1 MKVFVLWAAATL
13 LGFGS
18 LGGAYH
24 WSLSAD
30 PRAVLVIVDS
40 SFAMKPVWHRVSPL
54 LRDLSKRKYSEF
66 SLVTE
71 KGGVHGWAS
80 RLSPGKLAPYAPRD
94 FAALEGGG
102 RFPEIG
108 EASEVYLI
116 TNAPAGETAD
126 FGAWTIVRP

>member
-1 MKVFVLWAAATL
+1 MKSFFLWLALTL
-13 LGFGS
+13 GAFGS
-18 LGGAYH
+18 LGGGYH
-24 WSLSAD
+24 LALESA
-30 PRAVLVIVDS
+30 PRRVLVIVDS
-40 SFAMKPVWHRVSPL
+40 SFAMKPVWHRISPL
-54 LRDLSKRKYSEF
+54 LRDLSKLKYSEF

-116 TNAPAGETAD
+116 TNAPPGATAD
-126 FGAWTIVRP
+126 LGAWTIVRP

>member
-1 MKVFVLWAAATL
+1 MKSFLVWLALTL
-13 LGFGS
+13 GAFGG
-18 LGGAYH
+18 LGGGYH
-24 WSLSAD
+24 LALESA
-30 PRAVLVIVDS
+30 PRRVLVIVDS

-54 LRDLSKRKYSEF
+54 LRELGKRKYSEF

-102 RFPEIG
+102 RFPEID
-108 EASEVYLI
+108 EAGEVYLI

-126 FGAWTIVRP
+126 FGDWTVLRP